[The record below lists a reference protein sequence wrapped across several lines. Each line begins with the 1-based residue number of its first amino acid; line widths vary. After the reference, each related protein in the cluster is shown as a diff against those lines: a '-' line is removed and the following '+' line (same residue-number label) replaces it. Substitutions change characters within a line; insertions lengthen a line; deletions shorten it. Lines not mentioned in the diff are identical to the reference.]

1 MSFTTKKIL
10 RFACCFSL
18 AVVLYGAT
26 GKVVYSGS
34 AVGTAGAYGSTLS
47 QAFDRDVTTVW
58 YGANP
63 NGAWAGTDFGA
74 STPVQLTAYR
84 IGNAIVGSSGQKNE
98 LAGGTI
104 QASND
109 CSFAS
114 GVATLDTIPSPAPG
128 VAYLARYTMAARN
141 ERAISPSSAYRCY
154 RYVSAP
160 NGYGGVSELQWIG
173 SAGSSGLS
181 ARPVMPVLSPG
192 SGTFPNGSATVSI
205 TSQTTSASIYYTTDG
220 STPTNLHGTLYS
232 GPFSLS
238 VGSATVLQAVAYDAT
253 LGTPLSDVVTGN
265 FRNYAFKPNDNWYDD
280 DGILIEAHAADVSG
294 PFNGKYYMVG
304 QFSNKGN
311 NTNDIPG
318 NEGIWMYSSADL
330 LNWHWEGQ
338 IIDTGASAGTAWR
351 YVGRPHILRNA
362 ANNNYVLWAH
372 MDNNH
377 DSTDR
382 AGVAT
387 ASNPT
392 GPWTWQ
398 TVTLNPDNNGF
409 KDFSLFEDV
418 NGTAYVA
425 YVTQCGGCGAQG
437 ATTISKLTDNYQA
450 SSGSSITGLI
460 NGQEAPVLLQRN
472 GVYFLISSGADYY
485 DSVNTAFVL
494 RYIVCSSCSSP
505 LGAWGGGTGAN
516 LFAATPVANNP
527 YNGQSSSILVVQG
540 RQDAYLLLTDFWN
553 PTSLY
558 NSRQTWMPLIF
569 PTGTTVQASTPAVFD
584 LTLWPS
590 SQRVFP
596 MPSPVGK

>member
-1 MSFTTKKIL
+1 MSFTTEKIL
-10 RFACCFSL
+10 RFTCCVFL
-18 AVVLYGAT
+18 ATALYGAT
-26 GKVVYSGS
+26 GKVVYSGG

-47 QAFDRDVTTVW
+47 QVFDRDVTTVW

-84 IGNAIVGSSGQKNE
+84 IGNAIIGSSGQKNE
-98 LAGGTI
+98 LAGGVI

-109 CSFAS
+109 CSFAA
-114 GVATLDTIPSPAPG
+114 GVVTLDTIPNPAPG

-141 ERAISPSSAYRCY
+141 ERAISPTSAYRCY

-173 SAGSSGLS
+173 SAGASGLS

-205 TSQTTSASIYYTTDG
+205 TSQTASASIYYTTDG
-220 STPTNLHGTLYS
+220 STPTNSHGTLYS
-232 GPFSLS
+232 EPFSLA
-238 VGSATVLQAVAYDAT
+238 VGPATVLQAVAYDAT
-253 LGTPLSDVVTGN
+253 LSTPLSDVVTGN

-280 DGILIEAHAADVSG
+280 DGILIEAHSADVSG

-311 NTNDIPG
+311 STNDIPG
-318 NEGIWMYSSADL
+318 NEGIWMYSSSDL

-338 IIDTGASAGTAWR
+338 ILDTGASAGTAWR
-351 YVGRPHILRNA
+351 YVERPHILHNA

-437 ATTISKLTDNYQA
+437 TTTISKLTDQ
-450 SSGSSITGLI
+450 LP
-460 NGQEAPVLLQRN
+460 GQFRVFSYRTDQRARGAGVAATKRCVLFDFERRRLLRLRQHRLCLKVHRVLLVFFSAGCLGWRSGRQSLCGDAGSEQPLQRPEQFDP
-472 GVYFLISSGADYY
+472 GGSGASGCISPPNRLLEPYLAVQFQTNVDTPGLSYRNDHSGEY
-485 DSVNTAFVL
+485 SGVIRPHSVA
-494 RYIVCSSCSSP
+494 
-505 LGAWGGGTGAN
+505 
-516 LFAATPVANNP
+516 
-527 YNGQSSSILVVQG
+527 IL
-540 RQDAYLLLTDFWN
+540 
-553 PTSLY
+553 
-558 NSRQTWMPLIF
+558 
-569 PTGTTVQASTPAVFD
+569 TTVVSNAIAG
-584 LTLWPS
+584 
-590 SQRVFP
+590 R
-596 MPSPVGK
+596 